1 MEWRNPAGG
10 ESRGVS
16 CGERHWAEYVGR
28 DTHQDPH
35 LHFNPASSL
44 REMGSDEPVSGSRGG
59 DVHKGG
65 VLHSTAQCDAYVI
78 GRTDSRICRKMSP
91 QWINYRRG
99 SVAKVPVRETRMQ
112 INRGM

>member
-16 CGERHWAEYVGR
+16 CDETHRAGYNGR
-28 DTHQDPH
+28 DPLQDPH
-35 LHFNPASSL
+35 FHFNPASSL
-44 REMGSDEPVSGSRGG
+44 GEMGSDEPVSSCRGG

-65 VLHSTAQCDAYVI
+65 VLHSTAQSDADVI
-78 GRTDSRICRKMSP
+78 GRTDGCICRKMSA

-99 SVAKVPVRETRMQ
+99 SVAKMPAK
-112 INRGM
+112 